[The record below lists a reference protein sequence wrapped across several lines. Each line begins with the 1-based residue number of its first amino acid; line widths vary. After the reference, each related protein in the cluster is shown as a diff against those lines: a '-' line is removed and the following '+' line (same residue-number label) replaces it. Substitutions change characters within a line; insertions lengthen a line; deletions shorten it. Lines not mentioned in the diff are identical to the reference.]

1 MSKKKGFREYYEDS
15 DVHRDQDFKFRKKD
29 SKRYDS
35 KKSAIQKARRQKAKQ
50 KNSYF
55 S

>member
-1 MSKKKGFREYYEDS
+1 MAKKKGFRDWYESS
-15 DVHRDQDFKFRKKD
+15 DTQTEDFKFKRKD
-29 SKRYDS
+29 NKRYDS

>member
-1 MSKKKGFREYYEDS
+1 MAKRKNFRDWYQEEEDREQK
-15 DVHRDQDFKFRKKD
+15 VNKTD
-29 SKRYDS
+29 SKRYDK
-35 KKSAIQKARRQKAKQ
+35 KKSAIQRARRQKAKQ

>member
-1 MSKKKGFREYYEDS
+1 MSKKKGFREYYEES
-15 DVHRDQDFKFRKKD
+15 ETTVKFKRKD

>member
-1 MSKKKGFREYYEDS
+1 MAKKKGFRDWYEEADT
-15 DVHRDQDFKFRKKD
+15 RTEDFRFKRKD
-29 SKRYDS
+29 NKRYDS